1 MDQIIFS
8 PTSSSHRSKI
18 DIFLFKNPKPS
29 SKLLVGNTITKELL
43 SILLS
48 VRLDVEDEATS
59 SLAIDILSQSCV
71 ELMDDKAMILFF
83 SQQMFNVFLDE

>member
-1 MDQIIFS
+1 MHQIIFS
-8 PTSSSHRSKI
+8 PTLSSHRSKI
-18 DIFLFKNPKPS
+18 HIFLFKNPKPS